1 MAAMNTPALPAAVNL
16 RRLVLLRTIA
26 LGGQA
31 LAVWVAVVPLR
42 MPVPQLPLVAILAGL
57 ALVNVL
63 TGLRLGR
70 DWPVRDGELFA
81 HFLLDVLAFTGLLY
95 FTGGSTNPFAPLYLL
110 PIALAAVVLPRAY
123 VWALATAT
131 VAGYTAL
138 LFFYVPLPGTHALH
152 DDAFRLHVV
161 GMWAGF
167 LLSAGLISW
176 FSMKMADTRRERDRL
191 AAEMREQALRHERV
205 LALGTLATG
214 AAHELGTPLST
225 LAVLVKDLVPDRPVT
240 AATLTILREQVVRCR
255 EILASL
261 TAEAGA
267 ARAEAGA
274 SRPLDDYLREVVAK
288 WRAMRPEVSVTP
300 QFHGTEPV
308 PRIVSEQTL
317 SQAITS
323 ILNNA
328 ADASPQSI
336 EVNGEWSDDELVLEI
351 ADRGPG
357 LAPEVRAR
365 VGASVVTT
373 KGEGLGLGLF
383 LAHTT
388 LHRLGGRVALAPR
401 AGGGTLCQLTL
412 PLATLRV
419 TGP

>member
-1 MAAMNTPALPAAVNL
+1 MSHPSGVRPGGYNGGHEHPHAPAAVNL

-42 MPVPQLPLVAILAGL
+42 MPVPQQPLVAILAGL

-70 DWPVRDGELFA
+70 DWPVRDSELFA
-81 HFLLDVLAFTGLLY
+81 HFLLDVFAFTGLLY

-110 PIALAAVVLPRAY
+110 PIALAAVALPRGY

-176 FSMKMADTRRERDRL
+176 FSVKMADTRRERDRL

-225 LAVLVKDLVPDRPVT
+225 LAVLVKDLAPDRPVT
-240 AATLTILREQVVRCR
+240 STTLTTLREQIVRCR
-255 EILASL
+255 GDS
-261 TAEAGA
+261 
-267 ARAEAGA
+267 
-274 SRPLDDYLREVVAK
+274 
-288 WRAMRPEVSVTP
+288 
-300 QFHGTEPV
+300 H
-308 PRIVSEQTL
+308 
-317 SQAITS
+317 
-323 ILNNA
+323 
-328 ADASPQSI
+328 
-336 EVNGEWSDDELVLEI
+336 
-351 ADRGPG
+351 
-357 LAPEVRAR
+357 
-365 VGASVVTT
+365 
-373 KGEGLGLGLF
+373 
-383 LAHTT
+383 LAH
-388 LHRLGGRVALAPR
+388 GRRRCFAR
-401 AGGGTLCQLTL
+401 RGRC
-412 PLATLRV
+412 
-419 TGP
+419 GPAAQ

>member
-1 MAAMNTPALPAAVNL
+1 MALP
-16 RRLVLLRTIA
+16 R
-26 LGGQA
+26 G
-31 LAVWVAVVPLR
+31 
-42 MPVPQLPLVAILAGL
+42 
-57 ALVNVL
+57 
-63 TGLRLGR
+63 
-70 DWPVRDGELFA
+70 
-81 HFLLDVLAFTGLLY
+81 
-95 FTGGSTNPFAPLYLL
+95 
-110 PIALAAVVLPRAY
+110 Y

-176 FSMKMADTRRERDRL
+176 FSVKMADTRRERDRL
-191 AAEMREQALRHERV
+191 RPRCASRHCVTSACWRS
-205 LALGTLATG
+205 ARWPPARRTNW
-214 AAHELGTPLST
+214 AHRST
-225 LAVLVKDLVPDRPVT
+225 LAVLVKDLAPDRPVT
-240 AATLTILREQVVRCR
+240 STNLTTLREQIVRCR
-255 EILASL
+255 EILTSL
-261 TAEAGA
+261 TADAGA
-267 ARAEAGA
+267 SRAEAGA
-274 SRPLDDYLREVVAK
+274 GLPLNDYLREIVAK
-288 WRAMRPEVSVTP
+288 WHAMRPEISMIA
-300 QFHGTEPV
+300 QFHGTEPA

-328 ADASPQSI
+328 ADASPLRV
-336 EVNGEWSDDELVLEI
+336 EVNGAWSDDELVLEI

-357 LAPEVRAR
+357 MAPEVRAR

-388 LHRLGGRVALAPR
+388 LQRLGGRVALVPR
-401 AGGGTLCQLTL
+401 TGGGTLCHLTL
-412 PLATLRV
+412 PLA
-419 TGP
+419 PCA

>member
-1 MAAMNTPALPAAVNL
+1 MAAMNTPTPPAAVNL

-42 MPVPQLPLVAILAGL
+42 MPVPQQPLVAILAGL

-95 FTGGSTNPFAPLYLL
+95 FTGGSTNPFVPLYLL

-138 LFFYVPLPGTHALH
+138 LFFYVPLPGTHAPH

-176 FSMKMADTRRERDRL
+176 FSVKMADTRRERDRL

-225 LAVLVKDLVPDRPVT
+225 LAVLVKDLAPDRPVS

-288 WRAMRPEVSVTP
+288 WCAMRPEVSVIT
-300 QFHGTEPV
+300 QLRGTEPV

-328 ADASPQSI
+328 ADVSPQSV
-336 EVNGEWSDDELVLEI
+336 EVNGEWSDDQLVLEI

-401 AGGGTLCQLTL
+401 AGGGTLCRLTL
-412 PLATLRV
+412 PLAPVRV